1 MGPADDLLRDLRAQ
15 GHNHAEDAPV
25 VHAGR
30 GRHGKVSL
38 QRAVHAGC
46 RSVRAILLIWSTL
59 LLILYNVM
67 TLLAVGNYV
76 QGRLR
81 FAAWLCAAAVVMGLF
96 VQIVRAF

>member
-1 MGPADDLLRDLRAQ
+1 M
-15 GHNHAEDAPV
+15 
-25 VHAGR
+25 
-30 GRHGKVSL
+30 
-38 QRAVHAGC
+38 
-46 RSVRAILLIWSTL
+46 RAILLIWATL

-81 FAAWLCAAAVVMGLF
+81 FAAWVCAAAEVMGLF

>member
-1 MGPADDLLRDLRAQ
+1 MRA
-15 GHNHAEDAPV
+15 
-25 VHAGR
+25 
-30 GRHGKVSL
+30 L
-38 QRAVHAGC
+38 M
-46 RSVRAILLIWSTL
+46 LIWATL

-67 TLLAVGNYV
+67 TILAVGNYV